1 MASNESTIV
10 DRLVESTEGKY
21 LTFKLGTEEYGVSIL
36 KVQRII
42 QQQKITPIPHTPE
55 YIKGVINLR
64 GSVIPIVELRA
75 KFSMDSVENTDNT
88 CIVVVQV
95 ASARGEVVMGFLID
109 SVSEVLYISESQLQE
124 TPTFGEGIS
133 VEFITSVAKIDS
145 RVIMLLD
152 INKIMS
158 VGDMEAM
165 AAIDTE

>member
-1 MASNESTIV
+1 MTSKESTIV
-10 DRLVESTEGKY
+10 DRLVESAEGKY

-95 ASARGEVVMGFLID
+95 GAARGEVVMGFLID

-133 VEFITSVAKIDS
+133 VEFITSVAKINS

-165 AAIDTE
+165 AAIDAE